1 MTRPA
6 AHTTGLHR
14 SDTDTRVA
22 VIIACFNHGAYV
34 REAVAS
40 VWRQDWPHVEC
51 VLVDDGSTDRRTL
64 NVIEALG
71 HEGVRVVRQENRG
84 LPAARNAGVRATET
98 PVFVCLDADDRLGP
112 RFLSRLLPTLL
123 GDPAIGYCYSWTKF
137 FGARSSRWAC
147 PDYDPKRLLVENL
160 SPATAVVRRAAFDR
174 VGGYR
179 QEMIHGYEDWDLW
192 LALLAAG
199 FRGACVP
206 ETLFYYR
213 KHPPG
218 RSMLDRTHRRHREIV
233 RSLVARHRRL
243 YASQLGAASD
253 GDADILPLLTVE
265 AQLNRIE
272 TSGPWRL
279 VERISRAWPGGSDR
293 WAAASRRDRLD
304 CITRSL
310 PYRLIVAAKKT
321 PFYEVYARRVHGPT
335 WKQDAQLLTGAYAD
349 HRPGR
354 YSEPRQ

>member
-6 AHTTGLHR
+6 ANAAGLHR
-14 SDTDTRVA
+14 GDAETRVA
-22 VIIACFNHGAYV
+22 VIIPCFNHGAYV
-34 REAVAS
+34 RTAVAS
-40 VWRQDWPHVEC
+40 VWRQDWPNVEC

-64 NVIEALG
+64 KVIEALG

-84 LPAARNAGVRATET
+84 LPAARNAGVRATDT
-98 PVFVCLDADDRLGP
+98 PVFVCLDADDRLGR
-112 RFLSRLLPTLL
+112 RFLSRLVPRLL

-137 FGARSSRWAC
+137 FGARSGRWAC
-147 PDYDPKRLLVENL
+147 PEYDPKRLLLENL

-179 QEMIHGYEDWDLW
+179 REMIHGYEDWDLW
-192 LALLAAG
+192 LSLLAAG
-199 FRGACVP
+199 YHGACVP

-218 RSMLDRTHRRHREIV
+218 RSMLDRTHRRHGEIV

-243 YASQLGAASD
+243 YASQFGAAGD
-253 GDADILPLLTVE
+253 GVADILRLLTIE
-265 AQLNRIE
+265 TELNRIE
-272 TSGPWRL
+272 NSRPWRL
-279 VERISRAWPGGSDR
+279 VQRINQVWPGGRDR
-293 WAAASRRDRLD
+293 CAAASRRDRLD

-310 PYRLIVAAKKT
+310 PYRLISAAKKT
-321 PFYEVYARRVHGPT
+321 PFYGIYARRVHGPS
-335 WKQDAQLLTGAYAD
+335 WKQDAQLFAD
-349 HRPGR
+349 ASSR